1 MVGRALERGNA
12 PALSGSG
19 DAALQLIGGT
29 TAMPP
34 VIMPSFFIGTRYM
47 AEVTH
52 DGYARAREFGVADLF
67 ITMTAFDKPSG

>member
-1 MVGRALERGNA
+1 
-12 PALSGSG
+12 
-19 DAALQLIGGT
+19 
-29 TAMPP
+29 MPP